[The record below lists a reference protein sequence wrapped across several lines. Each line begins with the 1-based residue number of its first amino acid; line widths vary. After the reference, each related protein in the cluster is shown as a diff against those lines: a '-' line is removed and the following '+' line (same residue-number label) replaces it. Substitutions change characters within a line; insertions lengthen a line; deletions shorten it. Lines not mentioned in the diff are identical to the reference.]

1 MEKWLEINGRKI
13 LTRTLITELDWSFKG
28 IVPQR
33 IDYRDTYMDA
43 CQMLYGVQLA
53 TDAYRDGSTEIDDR
67 LASDI
72 TKELLTVPKD
82 IRLPEAIEIL
92 YNEMCEKIRL
102 SDEQSSKW
110 LDHCQKCSEMKMKE
124 IMEGE
129 KKEEERK
136 NKVKSM
142 ELKDNENANHVM
154 QLMKLLAAKKDSVGY
169 ELSQREISVT
179 RLWCD
184 LLIESLTSEYMSCG
198 TMNYAVQ
205 SGIIGS
211 GKMSDL
217 IAESKI
223 EYKPGKYKDYD
234 WYSQDFMGDWPG
246 TETEIK
252 IKDFFHMFKD
262 DLTEV
267 IKGKKQKI

>member
-13 LTRTLITELDWSFKG
+13 LARTLITELDWSFKG
-28 IVPQR
+28 IVPR
-33 IDYRDTYMDA
+33 GMNHRDTYMDA

-53 TDAYRDGSTEIDDR
+53 ADAFKNGSTEIDDR

-72 TKELLTVPKD
+72 TKELLTVPED

-92 YNEMCEKIRL
+92 YNEMCKKIGL
-102 SDEQSSKW
+102 SGEQSAKW
-110 LDHCQKCSEMKMKE
+110 LDRCQKCSEIKMNE
-124 IMEGE
+124 IMESE

-136 NKVKSM
+136 KLVKSM
-142 ELKDNENANHVM
+142 ELKDNENADHVM
-154 QLMKLLAAKKDSVGY
+154 QLMKLLAAKKDSAEY
-169 ELSQREISVT
+169 ELIPQEIAVT

-205 SGIIGS
+205 SGIIGVS
-211 GKMSDL
+211 EMSDL
-217 IAESKI
+217 IAESQI
-223 EYKPGKYKDYD
+223 EYEPGKYKDYD

-267 IKGKKQKI
+267 IEGKK